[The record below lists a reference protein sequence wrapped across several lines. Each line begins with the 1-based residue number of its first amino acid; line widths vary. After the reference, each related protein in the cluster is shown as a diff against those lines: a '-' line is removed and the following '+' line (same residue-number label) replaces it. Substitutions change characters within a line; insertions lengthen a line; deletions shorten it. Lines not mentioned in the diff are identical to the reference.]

1 MIKEESQ
8 QIKCLSSET
17 RVQNLVSILI
27 CQLIQLSELRMTR
40 FLQALVSYF
49 ETEDIV

>member
-1 MIKEESQ
+1 MSLNKYSVW
-8 QIKCLSSET
+8 LT

-27 CQLIQLSELRMTR
+27 CQLIQLSELIMTR